1 MSKTNNYLWNETE
14 RHIDLVEKGACETL
28 LQAKFTDVN
37 TKEEVIDKIA
47 DASAKVLVSTN
58 EKGWIMLSLIADEF
72 DTQWRKIRN
81 HREKSDFE
89 LANFLNVY
97 DIKNYG
103 YRKINL
109 GTLYYIRIRNDKF
122 LVKATDES
130 RLDHKEP
137 EVMLEYLP

>member
-58 EKGWIMLSLIADEF
+58 EKGWIMLSLMADEF
-72 DTQWRKIRN
+72 DTHDQ
-81 HREKSDFE
+81 EYLVKS
-89 LANFLNVY
+89 VKGY
-97 DIKNYG
+97 IKN
-103 YRKINL
+103 IL
-109 GTLYYIRIRNDKF
+109 EGTYDNGQIQTK
-122 LVKATDES
+122 
-130 RLDHKEP
+130 
-137 EVMLEYLP
+137 